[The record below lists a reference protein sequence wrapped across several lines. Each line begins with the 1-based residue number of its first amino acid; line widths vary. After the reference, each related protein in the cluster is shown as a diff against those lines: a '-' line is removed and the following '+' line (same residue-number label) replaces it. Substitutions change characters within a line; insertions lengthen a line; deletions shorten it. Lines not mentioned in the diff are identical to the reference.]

1 MKISFRT
8 ICLLLL
14 SLLFAGC
21 AGPTINVARL
31 SGESFPSVAPDRV
44 EVIATGSSKRPY
56 KEIGIFYVE
65 EGPGSQTYDEMI
77 QALRIRAGA
86 MGADAVFIDTSTKN
100 QGMMPI
106 GGMWVAVSGKF
117 IKAVA
122 VRWTDR

>member
-1 MKISFRT
+1 MNVSFRI
-8 ICLLLL
+8 ICLVFL
-14 SLLFAGC
+14 SLLFSGC

-31 SGESFPSVAPDRV
+31 SGESYPSVAPDKV
-44 EVIATGSSKRPY
+44 EVVATGSLKRPY
-56 KEIGIFYVE
+56 KEIGIFDVE

-86 MGADAVFIDTSTKN
+86 MGADAVLIDTSTKN

-106 GGMWVAVSGKF
+106 GGMWVAISGKF
-117 IKAVA
+117 IKAIA